1 MIGTGEEHPRHR
13 GAELFGQ
20 GWNVLDNEFGAP
32 LSGRR
37 VLVVE
42 DEFIIALDVQRMM
55 EEAGASEVTVAYSI
69 EEARD
74 LLAKGIHFDMGVVD
88 LKLGGQDARPLIGE
102 LRDRNIPLIVATGFD
117 AGLEIEDT
125 VVISKP
131 YSDETVLSA
140 IRELLSRSGK

>member
-1 MIGTGEEHPRHR
+1 
-13 GAELFGQ
+13 
-20 GWNVLDNEFGAP
+20 
-32 LSGRR
+32 

-102 LRDRNIPLIVATGFD
+102 LRARNIPLIVATGFD
-117 AGLEIEDT
+117 PGLEIEDT